1 MAHRSKAGTISAGNQ
16 TTTCPRFLRQGGKE
30 IEMTNDDKR
39 ELKRILRVE
48 PERSNE
54 DIQRQIGCSLAT
66 VKKYRRIFG
75 TPLKAEPSQ

>member
-1 MAHRSKAGTISAGNQ
+1 
-16 TTTCPRFLRQGGKE
+16 
-30 IEMTNDDKR
+30 MTNDDKR